1 MRTNKGDNSAMTCT
15 AATKPFPWKCSHC
28 RRRSVVPALVD
39 YTTEVEHDGRA
50 YTITVPGL
58 EVPRCESCGEMILDD
73 AANRRISEAFREQV
87 GLLHPS
93 QIREHRK
100 ALGLTQ
106 KQLAK
111 LLGIAEATLSRW
123 ETGAQIQQRALDK
136 LLRLFFLSQTVRGL
150 LGDES
155 RLALSRTADPSEDS
169 PGDRPGCGEPVP
181 PGSRSSHD
189 AERAATVCQIA
200 AMLDELPEERE
211 AAALI
216 HLSSFVELL
225 RNDPSGPR
233 DVARED

>member
-1 MRTNKGDNSAMTCT
+1 MPTNKGDNTTMTCT

-28 RRRSVVPALVD
+28 RCRSVVPALVD

-58 EVPRCESCGEMILDD
+58 EVPRCDSCGEMILDD
-73 AANRRISEAFREQV
+73 AANRRISDTFREHI
-87 GLLHPS
+87 GLLNPS

-106 KQLAK
+106 KQVARV
-111 LLGIAEATLSRW
+111 LGLAEATLSRW

-136 LLRLFFLSQTVRGL
+136 LLRLFFASETVREL

-155 RLALSRTADPSEDS
+155 RLVQSGTADPSGNSSDDD
-169 PGDRPGCGEPVP
+169 PTCDTPVLAD
-181 PGSRSSHD
+181 SRSSRD
-189 AERAATVCQIA
+189 AKRAARLSRIA

-211 AAALI
+211 AAVFA

-225 RNDPSGPR
+225 REKRPSSPAGKP
-233 DVARED
+233 